1 MGLKVWYCYHM
12 VKKETKMSV
21 HPMLKETLA
30 ALLHC
35 TAAVACASSPFW
47 IIPVISHFAS

>member
-1 MGLKVWYCYHM
+1 
-12 VKKETKMSV
+12 
-21 HPMLKETLA
+21 MLKETLL

-47 IIPVISHFAS
+47 IIPVVSHFA